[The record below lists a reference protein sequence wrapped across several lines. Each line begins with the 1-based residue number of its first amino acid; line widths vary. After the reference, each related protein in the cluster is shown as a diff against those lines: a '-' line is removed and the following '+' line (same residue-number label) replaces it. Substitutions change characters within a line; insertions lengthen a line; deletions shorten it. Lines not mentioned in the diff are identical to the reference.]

1 MHCLPAH
8 RGVEIT
14 DEILDSK
21 ESLVFL
27 QAENR
32 LHFQKAL
39 MLRLLENSQN

>member
-14 DEILDSK
+14 DEVLDSK
-21 ESLVFL
+21 ESIVFH

-32 LHFQKAL
+32 IYLQKAL
-39 MLRLLENSQN
+39 MLELLKN